1 MAIAK
6 MDHITLLG
14 VRSEMTGVVNALSS
28 LGVMDVRRN
37 EELEK
42 EIKERRLISPSHSYF
57 NEIPGLDFH
66 EAFRTRMAQ
75 LGDELTVDDGLLGR
89 AMTDYPRYIAE
100 TQRLMDRLDS
110 TVALCAKILP
120 QKKPMFKKRRKV
132 TEAEF
137 RALASRQKELT
148 DKVRELE
155 DLDQLLRQLEVEQG
169 RTGQKIAELE
179 IFSDISLPDKIKNR
193 IENSPVNSTDMLTR
207 VGQFASKEDL
217 TEDLYVSE
225 TYVNDRASS
234 NDLHVAVSASPA
246 KNKGIKSV
254 NNKIDNKS
262 YIQQISDMGYIR
274 IYVGSVQDSDT
285 YNDMIEALKNS
296 DCDAYD
302 VEKLRIFDEGIAL
315 IIAVYKDQAQDV
327 YRIAC
332 QNGFRNLPE
341 LDAKYDGIYSLALNE
356 RKSDLE
362 DISKEID
369 NCKNKMKEIAKL
381 RNDFEML
388 SDFYR
393 VRHELLKG
401 MEKIAQTSEVF
412 VIEGYVPQK
421 KSEEMFNILT
431 QRFHLAMSRRE
442 ASPEENYP
450 VLLENNKFVK
460 PFEEVVSMFS
470 LPKPGEDIDPTALMA
485 PTYAFFFGLMLSD
498 IGYGLVLAILT
509 AFLLWKVKVES
520 RAMRNMCYVLFMGGL
535 MAIVWGAMFGGFFGD
550 LINAMSQKKLNFAPL
565 WFNPFDDPTKLM
577 LFSVIF
583 GVIHIFLGMAINMY
597 QLIKRGNAYSAFAEV
612 FPWYLI
618 IGSGFLYA
626 GFRSKI
632 FMYTAL
638 LGVFIIVFLSPNPSK
653 NPFKRIMGGL
663 LKLYG
668 VTSFFSDIL
677 SYTRIL
683 ALSLATSVIAMVVN
697 MLASLVGPSL
707 LGIIIAIPILLV
719 GHIMNLALSGLS
731 AYVHT
736 TRLQYVEFFGRFY
749 TGGGEEFKP
758 FKGKTEYVVVE
769 SADKKL
775 LV

>member
-28 LGVMDVRRN
+28 LGVMDIRRN

-42 EIKERRLISPSHSYF
+42 EIRERKLNSPSHSYF

-75 LGDELTVDDGLLGR
+75 LGDELTIDDGLLGR

-132 TEAEF
+132 SEAEF

-179 IFSDISLPDKIKNR
+179 IFSEISLPEKIKNR
-193 IENSPVNSTDMLTR
+193 IENSPVNGAKSSSSTINVTSD
-207 VGQFASKEDL
+207 EN
-217 TEDLYVSE
+217 LYDSE
-225 TYVNDRASS
+225 TGAQSDSANNDKLIEATSS
-234 NDLHVAVSASPA
+234 NSNTNSI
-246 KNKGIKSV
+246 KNI
-254 NNKIDNKS
+254 NNKVDNKS

-274 IYVGSVQDSDT
+274 IYVGSVQDSET
-285 YNDMIEALKNS
+285 YKDMLEAIKES
-296 DCDAYD
+296 DCDAYE

-315 IIAVYKDQAQDV
+315 IIAVYKDQAQEV
-327 YRIAC
+327 YRIAS

-362 DISKEID
+362 DISKEIE

-412 VIEGYVPQK
+412 VVEGYVPQK

-442 ASPEENYP
+442 AQAEENYP
-450 VLLENNKFVK
+450 VLLENNKFIS

-498 IGYGLVLAILT
+498 IGYGLLLAILT
-509 AFLLWKVKVES
+509 GVLLWKVKVES
-520 RAMRNMCYVLFMGGL
+520 RALRNMCYVLFMGGL

-550 LINAMSQKKLNFAPL
+550 LISAMSNKRLNFAPI

-583 GVIHIFLGMAINMY
+583 GVIHIFLGMGINMY
-597 QLIKRGNAYSAFAEV
+597 QLIKSGNAYSAFAEV

-618 IGSGFLYA
+618 ICSGFLYA
-626 GFRSKI
+626 GIRSKV

-638 LGVFIIVFLSPNPSK
+638 IGLIIIVFFSPNPSK
-653 NPFKRIMGGL
+653 NPIKRIMGGL

-668 VTSFFSDIL
+668 ITSFFSDIL

-697 MLASLVGPSL
+697 MLASLVGPSI

-749 TGGGEEFKP
+749 TGGGEAFNP